1 MNKLLGILLVV
12 VLTYLAMLASHPR
25 AASAENHAN
34 LARRIGTEG
43 VLALGAA
50 VVIIT
55 GGIDLSIGSV
65 VGLSAIVFG
74 LLVQADWN
82 PLLAAALVLAGVPLL
97 GLLHGL
103 LITKLALQP
112 FLVTLCGLFI
122 YRGLARWATWREGT
136 SRDVGL
142 GGKHLDGLEF
152 LMPGQEHYFFGIPP
166 VLFLMLGLALLLAL
180 LLHGTIY
187 GRYLYALGANEQAA
201 RYAGIPTDRYKIL
214 AYMICAF
221 TAGLGGILEM
231 LEVQSASPAVV
242 GSWYEL
248 FAITAAVL
256 GGCSLRGGE
265 GTIPGV
271 VLGAAFLP
279 LLNQLCEFRDIPDD
293 LRPTVVGIALLLG
306 TIADEVLRRTRQQR
320 PG

>member
-1 MNKLLGILLVV
+1 MNKLLGIFLIV
-12 VLTYLAMLASHPR
+12 VLVYGAMLASNPHA
-25 AASAENHAN
+25 AASRENHVN
-34 LARRIGTEG
+34 IARRVGSEG
-43 VLALGAA
+43 VLALGVA

-65 VGLSAIVFG
+65 VGLGAICFG
-74 LLVQADWN
+74 LLIQRDVP
-82 PLLAAALVLAGVPLL
+82 PLLAAAAVLAGAPLI
-97 GLLHGL
+97 GLVNGL
-103 LITKLALQP
+103 LITKLRLQP

-142 GGKHLDGLEF
+142 GGHDLGALSF
-152 LMPGQEHYFFGIPP
+152 LMPGQEDYFFGVPP
-166 VLFLMLGLALLLAL
+166 VLILMLVLAVLLGV
-180 LLHGTIY
+180 LLHGTVY
-187 GRYLYALGANEQAA
+187 GRYLYAIGSNEQAA

-214 AYMICAF
+214 AYMICSF

-231 LEVQSASPAVV
+231 LEVQSASPAIA

-265 GTIPGV
+265 GTVPGV
-271 VLGAAFLP
+271 VLGAALLP
-279 LLNQLCEFRDIPDD
+279 LLNQLCEFQDVPDD
-293 LRPTVVGIALLLG
+293 LRPTVVGAALLLG
-306 TIADEVLRRTRQQR
+306 TITDEVLRRRAAR
-320 PG
+320 RA